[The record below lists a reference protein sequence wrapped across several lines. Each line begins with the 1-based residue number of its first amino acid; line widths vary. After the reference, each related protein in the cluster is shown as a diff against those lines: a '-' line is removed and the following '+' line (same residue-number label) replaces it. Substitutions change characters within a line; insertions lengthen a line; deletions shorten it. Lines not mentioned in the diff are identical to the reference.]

1 MKYKCTKCGE
11 LKQDSE
17 FYSYNGIRKGSCKKC
32 DCEYSKRY
40 RERLDIEFYGD
51 WIEEINAIAWNKRE
65 NALFKSG
72 NALLTCNTRILFD
85 SEYGKSLETSETL
98 ILLSRSDSIT
108 NPAVQASGS
117 ALVALDENRI
127 F

>member
-11 LKQDSE
+11 LKQDGE

-65 NALFKSG
+65 NALFK
-72 NALLTCNTRILFD
+72 
-85 SEYGKSLETSETL
+85 
-98 ILLSRSDSIT
+98 
-108 NPAVQASGS
+108 
-117 ALVALDENRI
+117 LVEEKKIDRDCFRAIIRGVDWGRDK
-127 F
+127 